1 MKKTKVLGYPYL
13 FWMALFIIF
22 PMMLML
28 IYAFTVSSATG
39 VSFTFQNIREFFSPI
54 YLNVFVKS
62 LNLAVVS
69 TVLCLLLGY
78 PMAFM
83 ISRMEPKKRNFF
95 LILVILPTWMNFLL
109 RTSFWMNIL
118 GKNGIINKLLSLLSL
133 PNADLLY
140 NTGAVL
146 LGMIYNFL
154 PFMIYPIYSIL
165 VKIKPSYLEAAL
177 DLGASRQKAFFKVTL
192 PLSVPGIITGI
203 TMVFMPAVST
213 FVIPDLLGGGQSVL
227 IGNVI
232 QTQFL
237 VSGDWN
243 FGSALSVIMMVVILI
258 AMRIMNRFD
267 STDDK
272 ENALW

>member
-28 IYAFTVSSATG
+28 IYAFTISSATG
-39 VSFTFQNIREFFSPI
+39 VNFTFQNIREFFSPI

-62 LNLAVVS
+62 LNLAVIS
-69 TVLCLLLGY
+69 TALCLLLGY

-109 RTSFWMNIL
+109 RTYSWMNIL

-258 AMRIMNRFD
+258 ACG
-267 STDDK
+267 
-272 ENALW
+272 L

>member
-28 IYAFTVSSATG
+28 IYAFTISSATG

-109 RTSFWMNIL
+109 RTYSWMNIL

>member
-109 RTSFWMNIL
+109 RTYSWMNIL

-232 QTQFL
+232 RTQFL